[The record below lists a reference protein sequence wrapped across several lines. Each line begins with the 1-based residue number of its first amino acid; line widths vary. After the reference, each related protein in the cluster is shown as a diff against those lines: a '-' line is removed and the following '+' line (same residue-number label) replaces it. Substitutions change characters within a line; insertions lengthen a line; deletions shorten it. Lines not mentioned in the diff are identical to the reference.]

1 MSDDPT
7 EALQAVA
14 ASIGSA
20 PPDSPLQIDGQLH
33 RCHDRLNDRPGQK
46 NAFYVM
52 HHNPDGTVGGIFGSN
67 KTGQRAT
74 FCTGLTRTYTP
85 AEQAEY
91 ARQRAA
97 AQAKAEA
104 ERLEAQ
110 KQAAAKAA
118 QLWDRS
124 RPARP
129 AHPYLVRKAVPPY
142 RARQI
147 GPALVF
153 DYRDQHGIIT
163 TLQFI
168 QEDGS
173 KRFLSGGRVA
183 ACSHRFG
190 PKVNRVLILAEG
202 FATAATIHEATGHPV
217 AVCGFA
223 GNLQPVAL
231 AARAAFPDAV
241 LVVAGDSDPVGRQK
255 AIEAAEAVRGR
266 VVFPDFGGLGVVHG
280 C

>member
-7 EALQAVA
+7 EALQAAA
-14 ASIGSA
+14 ASIGIAA
-20 PPDSPLQIDGQLH
+20 PDTLQIDAVVN
-33 RCHDRLNDRPGQK
+33 RYHDRLNDRPGQK
-46 NAFYVM
+46 NAWYM
-52 HHNPDGTVGGIFGSN
+52 ATHNPDGTTGGAVGSWKLGVSVN
-67 KTGQRAT
+67 WCTSSRRT
-74 FCTGLTRTYTP
+74 FTE
-85 AEQAEY
+85 AEKAEH

-129 AHPYLVRKAVPPY
+129 DHPYLVRKAVPPY

-173 KRFLSGGRVA
+173 KRFLSGGVVA

-190 PKVNRVLILAEG
+190 PKVDRVLILAEG

-255 AIEAAEAVRGR
+255 AIEAAEAVKGR

>member
-7 EALQAVA
+7 EALQAAA
-14 ASIGSA
+14 ASIGIAA
-20 PPDSPLQIDGQLH
+20 PDTLQIDAVV
-33 RCHDRLNDRPGQK
+33 RRYHDRLNDRPGQK
-46 NAFYVM
+46 NAWYM
-52 HHNPDGTVGGIFGSN
+52 ATPNPDGTTGGAVGSWKLGASVN
-67 KTGQRAT
+67 WCTSSRRT
-74 FCTGLTRTYTP
+74 FTE
-85 AEQAEY
+85 AEKAEF

-104 ERLEAQ
+104 ERLEVQ
-110 KQAAAKAA
+110 KQAE
-118 QLWDRS
+118 
-124 RPARP
+124 
-129 AHPYLVRKAVPPY
+129 VKAVYLLGQTVPATPDMEY
-142 RARQI
+142 LRRKQVQPHRARRL
-147 GPALVF
+147 GSALVF
-153 DYRDQHGIIT
+153 DYRDPHGTIT

-168 QEDGS
+168 QPDGS

-255 AIEAAEAVRGR
+255 AIEAAEAVKGR